1 MTVEHTVRVAT
12 SYPRRVDLAFIG
24 GWVTNV
30 INWDIVPLASDTHRG
45 GKTKFIMKYLGP
57 RDRVERMS
65 MLTSIVMII
74 TR

>member
-24 GWVTNV
+24 GWVPNI
-30 INWDIVPLASDTHRG
+30 INWDAVPLTSDTHRG
-45 GKTKFIMKYLGP
+45 GKTKFILKHLGP
-57 RDRVERMS
+57 RDRVERMC
-65 MLTSIVMII
+65 MWTSIVMII